1 MKEFH
6 GQPSD
11 FDTCKPSQ
19 SMMSDEETPR
29 PPTAVGSK
37 LLLFWLT
44 IINLLLVASI
54 NLPSAREFIAWD
66 CVHFGIGQISYLFAR
81 INLFCES

>member
-1 MKEFH
+1 MGLLGPLLEDNFLFISNHFSNNDNK
-6 GQPSD
+6 
-11 FDTCKPSQ
+11 
-19 SMMSDEETPR
+19 
-29 PPTAVGSK
+29 K

-54 NLPSAREFIAWD
+54 NLPSAREFIAED

-81 INLFCES
+81 IKLIL